1 MKEEKQLLIEI
12 FMKNVALHILDL
24 AENSVRAKARMVQ
37 VTIKED
43 PGNDLYL
50 LSVED
55 DGEGMDEEEKAKAT
69 DPFYTS
75 RSTRKVGLGL
85 PLIKQNAERTGG
97 SFALFSEPGKG
108 TKLEAKFVMSHPDRL
123 PLGEIDE
130 VLVLLAVSSPQMHL
144 VYKHET
150 MKGSYLFDTEII
162 KEIIGDFQDI
172 NMEIRNFLREMIIE
186 NLKEIKAEP

>member
-1 MKEEKQLLIEI
+1 
-12 FMKNVALHILDL
+12 MKNVALHILDL
-24 AENSVRAKARMVQ
+24 VENSVRAKARMVK
-37 VTIKED
+37 VAIKED

-55 DGEGMDEEEKAKAT
+55 DGEGMDVEEKTKAT

-85 PLIKQNAERTGG
+85 PLIRQNAERTGG
-97 SFALFSEPGKG
+97 TFALVSEPGKG
-108 TKLEAKFVMSHPDRL
+108 TKLEARFVMSHPDRL
-123 PLGEIDE
+123 PLGEIDD
-130 VLVLLAVSSPQMHL
+130 VLVLLAVSSPQIQL

-150 MKGSYLFDTEII
+150 MKGSYLFDTEAI
-162 KEIIGDFQDI
+162 KEITGDFQDI
-172 NMEIRNFLREMIIE
+172 NMEIRKFLREMIIE